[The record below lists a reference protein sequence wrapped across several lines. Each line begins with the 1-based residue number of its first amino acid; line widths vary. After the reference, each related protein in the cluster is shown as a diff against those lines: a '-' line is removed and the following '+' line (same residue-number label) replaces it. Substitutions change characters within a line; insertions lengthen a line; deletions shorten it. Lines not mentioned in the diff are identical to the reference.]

1 MWQEAARR
9 LLNRSYH
16 FQVRKVA
23 SLLARPLR
31 VYSPLMDTPERRA
44 ELLLHKILTKESKPG
59 AKVREIYRKQWS
71 GLKTHESVVEALAIL
86 SHHGWV
92 RVAKV
97 NPAGRGR
104 PTEVLQ
110 VHPELRD

>member
-1 MWQEAARR
+1 
-9 LLNRSYH
+9 
-16 FQVRKVA
+16 
-23 SLLARPLR
+23 
-31 VYSPLMDTPERRA
+31 
-44 ELLLHKILTKESKPG
+44 
-59 AKVREIYRKQWS
+59 VREIYRKQWS

-86 SHHGWV
+86 AHHGWV